1 MGIILII
8 TAILMAMIQHY
19 PGDPWYPSLP
29 QLSFSVIE
37 FSKSLLLSAVGFA
50 LVAGLLPK
58 TRMFRTLV
66 LDSTISRTDGFTA
79 APDTA
84 SLVGRQGVTETRLNP
99 AGAARFGTQR
109 LNVVTR
115 GDFYEVGEAIVIAE
129 ARGSRIIV
137 ERIKKA

>member
-1 MGIILII
+1 
-8 TAILMAMIQHY
+8 
-19 PGDPWYPSLP
+19 
-29 QLSFSVIE
+29 
-37 FSKSLLLSAVGFA
+37 
-50 LVAGLLPK
+50 
-58 TRMFRTLV
+58 MFRTLV